1 MKLHALILIV
11 LAVADRWIV
20 RLVDGSDRHVPY
32 FRKLVE
38 QKDPKCS
45 AHKAC
50 NRTSGNW
57 YEYCTGLA
65 STFLLCGAAY
75 LRLIPFTIGPIPTDS

>member
-1 MKLHALILIV
+1 MKLLALTLLV
-11 LAVADRWIV
+11 LAVADRWLV
-20 RLVDGSDRHVPY
+20 ALFLVDGSERHVPY

-57 YEYCTGLA
+57 YERRA
-65 STFLLCGAAY
+65 QQRS
-75 LRLIPFTIGPIPTDS
+75 S